1 MLKTIRTWTRT
12 HLHKVVDSIAFY
24 PALMVLLYIS
34 VATSMIWFDLSGPGV
49 KLKGNLGW
57 MSLTDAS
64 AARAIIST
72 IAGGIIT
79 LTVFSFSMV
88 MIVLN
93 QAASQLSNRLLDRMI
108 GNRFQQLV
116 LGAYIGTI
124 VYALLLLSTIREHDT
139 GSSVPALS
147 TYLLILAAIVD
158 IILGLSR
165 SLGLEVI
172 AEGVETTEQRA
183 LLARAGCELYQGYL
197 FSKALPEP
205 ELDAFLSASPQ
216 SHPQG

>member
-24 PALMVLLYIS
+24 PALMVLLYIG
-34 VATSMIWFDLSGPGV
+34 VAAGMIWFDLSGPGL
-49 KLKGNLGW
+49 KLKGNMGW
-57 MSLTDAS
+57 MSLKDAS

-158 IILGLSR
+158 IILF
-165 SLGLEVI
+165 I
-172 AEGVETTEQRA
+172 
-183 LLARAGCELYQGYL
+183 Y
-197 FSKALPEP
+197 
-205 ELDAFLSASPQ
+205 
-216 SHPQG
+216 

>member
-1 MLKTIRTWTRT
+1 MLSTIRTWTRT
-12 HLHKVVDSIAFY
+12 RVHQVVDSIAFY
-24 PALMVLLYIS
+24 PALMVLLYIG
-34 VATSMIWFDLSGPGV
+34 VAAGMMQFDLSGPGV
-49 KLKGNLGW
+49 ELKGNMGW
-57 MSLTDAS
+57 MSLKDAS

-147 TYLLILAAIVD
+147 TYLPILAAIVD
-158 IILGLSR
+158 IILFIYFLHFITQEVKYDAIIAKIHSEAFD
-165 SLGLEVI
+165 SL
-172 AEGVETTEQRA
+172 RHHCP
-183 LLARAGCELYQGYL
+183 LAQ
-197 FSKALPEP
+197 EP
-205 ELDAFLSASPQ
+205 EEEPLPRFHLRC
-216 SHPQG
+216 